1 GARGWSVMGLRV
13 VATPHVEHYTVGLYG
28 ELASRASITL
38 VTLRRYDVRIS
49 QQLESRLKL
58 STGGLL

>member
-1 GARGWSVMGLRV
+1 MGLRV